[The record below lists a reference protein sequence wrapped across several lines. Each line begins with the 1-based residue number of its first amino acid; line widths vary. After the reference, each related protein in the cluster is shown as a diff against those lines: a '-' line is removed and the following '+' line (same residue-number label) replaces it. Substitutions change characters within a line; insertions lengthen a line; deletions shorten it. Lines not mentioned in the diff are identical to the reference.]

1 MRLGFKLLWNLKP
14 FTICS
19 TSHCAIHTKHPP
31 FHVTLSLFLSPHS
44 LSLLPL
50 HLMLLLFNILAAS
63 VSLVKWPQRLFL
75 IWRSWCTLVFL
86 LVMYI
91 LHTPLQ
97 DVKLG
102 GAPGRSKEKDIYE
115 TMESWKLQHG
125 YLSPLNSRIFFTLRE
140 FNPITFSTYIRITGF
155 ISLLGFATRL
165 NLLEKKWT
173 PYPTSTFLTTVS
185 TSGNWAKLRLFVPS
199 VEFFFSVS

>member
-44 LSLLPL
+44 LSFLPL

-75 IWRSWCTLVFL
+75 IWRSWCTWCSCQWCISSTLPFRMLNWV
-86 LVMYI
+86 V
-91 LHTPLQ
+91 LQ
-97 DVKLG
+97 G
-102 GAPGRSKEKDIYE
+102 GLKKKTYMKPWRAG
-115 TMESWKLQHG
+115 
-125 YLSPLNSRIFFTLRE
+125 N
-140 FNPITFSTYIRITGF
+140 FNTV
-155 ISLLGFATRL
+155 ISLL
-165 NLLEKKWT
+165 
-173 PYPTSTFLTTVS
+173 
-185 TSGNWAKLRLFVPS
+185 
-199 VEFFFSVS
+199 